1 MQTTTLEKR
10 CPEDINLGSEESG
23 SVNRS
28 SFCSCCGTK
37 SSQDCLERHSLQK
50 NSPHNSSEE
59 TGDSGFKGLSSKGRV
74 RDNISSMEGSS
85 KGVGLIIE
93 GSSKGDCD
101 PKNRG
106 SGRKT
111 KSGDRFK
118 ILPEEP

>member
-93 GSSKGDCD
+93 GSSKEDCD